1 MNKTKKKF
9 SDAINEA
16 LFFSLKKDKNLLC
29 YGLGIND
36 PKRTFSTTY
45 QLLEKF
51 GEKRIFEV
59 PNSENTIMGLAVGAA
74 IGGIKSV
81 ITHQRL
87 DFFLLAMDQLV
98 NSAAK
103 WKYMFGRKKSLPI
116 TIRLIIGRG
125 WGQGPTHSQNLQSWF
140 YHIPGLKI
148 VCPSNPKDAKELLI
162 NSIFDPNPVIFIEH
176 RWLHNSIGPVKKK
189 DSISTL
195 ILNKVFKKGKDI
207 TIIANGYLTI
217 EAIEASKILGSQF
230 GISCEIIDLKVIK
243 PLNLNLIFNSI
254 KKTKRVLLLDTGMTT
269 GSISA
274 DICAKIVQKEFKK
287 LKDAPEILGL
297 PDIPIPS
304 TFDGARFYPRSQEI
318 ILKILKIFKIK
329 KKLNTKLFKI
339 SHPID
344 TPGLWFKGPF

>member
-51 GEKRIFEV
+51 GKKRIFEV

-148 VCPSNPKDAKELLI
+148 VCPSNPMDAKKLLI
-162 NSIFDPNPVIFIEH
+162 DSIFDPNPVIFIEH
-176 RWLHNSIGPVKKK
+176 RWLHNIYGPVKKA
-189 DSISTL
+189 
-195 ILNKVFKKGKDI
+195 KVEKLELKRVLKTGKDL
-207 TIIANGYLTI
+207 TIVSNGYLTI
-217 EAIEASKILGSQF
+217 EAIKASEILKAYF
-230 GISCEIIDLKVIK
+230 DIEIEIIDLKIIK
-243 PLNLNLIFNSI
+243 PLNLNLIFNSV
-254 KKTKRVLLLDTGMTT
+254 KKTKRIICLDTGMSS
-269 GSISA
+269 GSISS
-274 DICAKIVQKEFKK
+274 DIISKVTSKFIKN
-287 LKDAPEILGL
+287 LKSPPSIMGL
-297 PDIPIPS
+297 PDVPIPS
-304 TFDGARFYPRSQEI
+304 TYSGAKFYINQKDI
-318 ILKILKIFKIK
+318 VFKILKILKIK
-329 KKLNTKLFKI
+329 KKVDKKLFKLKG
-339 SHPID
+339 PID
-344 TPGLWFKGPF
+344 VPGNWFMGPF

>member
-1 MNKTKKKF
+1 M
-9 SDAINEA
+9 A
-16 LFFSLKKDKNLLC
+16 LDFSLKKDKNLIC
-29 YGLGIND
+29 YGLGVND
-36 PKRTFSTTY
+36 PKRVFGTT
-45 QLLEKF
+45 QNLVEKYGKSRVF
-51 GEKRIFEV
+51 DV
-59 PNSENTIMGLAVGAA
+59 PNSENTIMGVAVGAA
-74 IGGIKSV
+74 LNGTRSV

-98 NSAAK
+98 NSASK
-103 WKYMFGRKKSLPI
+103 WKYMFGSKKSLPI

-140 YHIPGLKI
+140 YHIPGLKL

-176 RWLHNSIGPVKKK
+176 RWLHSSIGLLKKK
-189 DSISTL
+189 NNISAL
-195 ILNKVFKKGKDI
+195 RLNKVFKKGKDV
-207 TIIANGYLTI
+207 TIISNGYLTI
-217 EAIEASKILGSQF
+217 EANEASKILESEF
-230 GISCEIIDLKVIK
+230 GISCEIIDLNVIK

-274 DICAKIVQKEFKK
+274 DICAKIVNKEFKR

-304 TFDGARFYPRSQEI
+304 TFEGAKFYPRSQEI
-318 ILKILKIFKIK
+318 ILKILRIFKIK

-339 SHPID
+339 SHAID